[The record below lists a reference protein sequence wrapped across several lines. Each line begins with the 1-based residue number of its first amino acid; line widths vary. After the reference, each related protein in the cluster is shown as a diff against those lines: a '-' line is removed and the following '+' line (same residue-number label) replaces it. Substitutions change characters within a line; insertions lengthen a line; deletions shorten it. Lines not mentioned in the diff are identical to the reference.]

1 MLPNEETVLAVAE
14 IVRDSAAMNQAALAG
29 DLDEARFLAVLVAS
43 KAEAA
48 GFAHVALAADD
59 LVVILGPLGSEPN
72 SDFGAAML
80 RVANELDRIGFT
92 PL

>member
-1 MLPNEETVLAVAE
+1 VDPDEETVLAVAE

-43 KAEAA
+43 KADAA
-48 GFAHVALAADD
+48 GLADVALAADD
-59 LVVILGPLGSEPN
+59 LVIILGPTGTTPN

-80 RVANELDRIGFT
+80 RLAGELDRIGFT

>member
-1 MLPNEETVLAVAE
+1 MDPDEETVLAVAE

-43 KAEAA
+43 KADAA
-48 GFAHVALAADD
+48 GLADVALAADD
-59 LVVILGPLGSEPN
+59 LVIILGPTGTTPN

-80 RVANELDRIGFT
+80 RLAGELDRIGFT